1 VDPPRDFVEKKE
13 TNMASVKRVA
23 SVINLDPAGIA
34 EYEQLHA
41 AAWPAVLAKISECN
55 IRNYSIYR
63 YGLLLFSYFEYVGD
77 DMDGD
82 MDLMGKDPTTQD
94 WWAVCKPLQRPVDEV
109 LEDEWWHSV
118 PEIFHHD

>member
-1 VDPPRDFVEKKE
+1 
-13 TNMASVKRVA
+13 MASVKRVA
-23 SVINLDPAGIA
+23 SVINLDPAGVA
-34 EYEQLHA
+34 EYEHLHA
-41 AAWPAVLAKISECN
+41 AVWPAVLAKISECN

-77 DMDGD
+77 DMDRD
-82 MDLMGKDPTTQD
+82 MGLMAQDPTTQE
-94 WWAVCKPLQRPVDEV
+94 WWGVCKPLQRPVDEI